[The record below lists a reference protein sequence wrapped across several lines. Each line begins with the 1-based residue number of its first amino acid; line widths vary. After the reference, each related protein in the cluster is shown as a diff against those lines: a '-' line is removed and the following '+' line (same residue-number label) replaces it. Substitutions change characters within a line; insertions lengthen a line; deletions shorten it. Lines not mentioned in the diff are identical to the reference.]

1 MSAADLSGSDGAS
14 LSREAQ
20 RITGLSVT
28 GPRSLAEAEDLS
40 VTSKIEWRLG
50 PAAQISV
57 PILGGIVNMGDETGD
72 AKTGHRGGSLN
83 LLPAL
88 G

>member
-1 MSAADLSGSDGAS
+1 MSAADLSGSDSRSLSCAS
-14 LSREAQ
+14 L